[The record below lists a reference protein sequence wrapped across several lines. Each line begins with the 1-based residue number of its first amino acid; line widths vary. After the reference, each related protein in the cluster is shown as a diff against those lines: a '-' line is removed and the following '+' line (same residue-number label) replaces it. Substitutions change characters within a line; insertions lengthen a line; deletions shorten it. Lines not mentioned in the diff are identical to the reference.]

1 MLGTKLGE
9 MPITLRIHTPYAN
22 LLTDDFLEKH
32 SGCLGAFGPSAAAAA
47 FGRHRPPLRL
57 DDEFL
62 QAITLTAHFKE
73 KNLLGK

>member
-47 FGRHRPPLRL
+47 FGRRRPPLRL
-57 DDEFL
+57 DN
-62 QAITLTAHFKE
+62 IYTCHVE
-73 KNLLGK
+73 KMVGLLLSLVEV